1 MKFQWSKAGATL
13 GDYKEFIR
21 TWGEA
26 VNSMGF
32 TDKQVGMQLDT
43 ISRRMQTLKT
53 DIQSIAVSG
62 GQSGITAALKSTIGL
77 VDNFVMGLKQIPAW
91 SIEAAGGL
99 AVAAKAFVVLK
110 NAIVATNVAAL
121 ASRATPLGAALTVL
135 GIAAV
140 AATEAMGGLANEQ
153 RNAARTAQDQISAAQ
168 QQQQNLEKQSEFADA
183 LFGAHQKLEAQLAN
197 STEGTA
203 QYNKAL
209 ENQQETEKQ
218 LTGVLGEAAVQRI
231 KDKDWSVDAYNQEKQ
246 AFEDGVAA
254 KKKALQKMID
264 ARVVALQTEKST
276 LETAIKNYWADA
288 SNFEES
294 IKAKAK
300 YLKWYEELWAR
311 FNNSQANAAQE
322 QADKVQGKMDEVR
335 GQIESYQGDID
346 TGEGKKLR
354 DTYYQLYDL
363 REKHLA
369 EAEKYKSREQKVY
382 ESGIEGT
389 VERLAQIDKETIDA
403 QQQSMKLS
411 EVPEG
416 LKIATEPVDNTKG
429 PKTAPMDTSEQIQ
442 KKLDNYNV
450 KSIEDQAAI
459 AQSNYKSRLDAI
471 ADATNR
477 YGKSYAFLDQTTATM
492 NQHVKDLQ
500 ATTAALSEQLQSDL
514 QKVNDLAS
522 ETGATVTIAGG
533 GTETERLINEMAAKY
548 NIDPRLA
555 QAIAQVESG
564 KNQSAISSA
573 GAIGVMQLM
582 PETAQGLGV
591 NPYELSGN
599 IEGGVSYIASLL
611 QEFGGDLE
619 KAIAGYNAGGGAVEK
634 YGGVPPYAET
644 QGYVRKVLEEYNNPS
659 NVTTG
664 SQQIYISGLNDTL
677 AAAGVSQESWQGM
690 SAESKLQFTRDH
702 KEQIRDANLLIGYLT
717 QIAGEQK
724 KIADYQKQISDE
736 TRKQYE
742 TLVKGIKDVEDYQ
755 NKQTDLNKRTSLAS
769 LGYYATD
776 SDKAIA
782 EQKATREKLAQSN
795 AALAYAKSKGVDI
808 FTDPTMSEERVKNLE
823 LQQQLQQQNTF
834 ATPEASYKQR
844 VEEIEYN
851 QKIAQ
856 ATFGNTLYDAQG
868 KYMTSLT
875 AAKDKVQALKD
886 LLAEMSKEDS
896 FAYQTETFKKYNA
909 ELVEAQKNL
918 DTLSKEYTT
927 KMKQG
932 IYDVTNELLLQ
943 GKSIQD
949 IWSNLWKKLAEDALM
964 ALMGLKNESPGLLA
978 QALGVGKK
986 SNVNQ
991 TSGVADG
998 LNLLAN
1004 TAQKLGSISGEK
1016 SKQTYDF
1023 IAPNLLN
1030 SLVSGGSSGTQ
1041 GSAQQKNTS
1050 KSGGTNWLSL
1060 FGSIA
1065 GMFHATGGVLNS
1077 PGIAGEDGEEVVIP
1091 VEKHKENSAN
1101 LLSYAAGKLG
1111 QKSTGITADF
1121 SNTDIAKTAMN
1132 VSVNSATNMAK
1143 TNGILA
1149 TQNQILTTMLNQ
1161 MGQQQGQQIIYVNAG
1176 GQQQITQ
1183 EELST
1188 MLYKNEQ
1195 YRQTR

>member
-21 TWGEA
+21 TWGES

-53 DIQSIAVSG
+53 DVQSIAVSG
-62 GQSGITAALKSTIGL
+62 GQAGITTALKDTIGL

-110 NAIVATNVAAL
+110 NAIVATNVASL
-121 ASRATPLGAALTVL
+121 ASRATPLGAALTIL

-140 AATEAMGGLANEQ
+140 AATEALGGLANEQ
-153 RNAARTAQDQISAAQ
+153 RNASRAAQDNISVAQ
-168 QQQQNLEKQSEFADA
+168 QQQQQLEKQSEFADA
-183 LFGAHQKLEAQLAN
+183 LMGAHQKLESQLAN

-231 KDKDWSVDAYNQEKQ
+231 KDSGWSIDAYNQEKQ
-246 AFEDGVAA
+246 AFEDGVTA
-254 KKKALQKMID
+254 KRKALKTMVDDRIE
-264 ARVVALQTEKST
+264 ALRVEK
-276 LETAIKNYWADA
+276 ETIESAIKNYWADA
-288 SNFEES
+288 DNFGQS
-294 IKAKAK
+294 IQEKAKYLTWFQELRARFDNAQAEAYQAQADELKAKAK
-300 YLKWYEELWAR
+300 QAGDELTA
-311 FNNSQANAAQE
+311 
-322 QADKVQGKMDEVR
+322 
-335 GQIESYQGDID
+335 YQGDLD
-346 TGEGKKLR
+346 TGPGKLLKQDYIDLADAR
-354 DTYYQLYDL
+354 DAAQKKAD
-363 REKHLA
+363 
-369 EAEKYKSREQKVY
+369 EANDAVQKVFKQGAGDLQ
-382 ESGIEGT
+382 EK
-389 VERLAQIDKETIDA
+389 LADINKQYIDA
-403 QQQSMKLS
+403 QQQSMKLA
-411 EVPEG
+411 EIPDG
-416 LKIATEPVDNTKG
+416 LKTATEPASKGG
-429 PKTAPMDTSEQIQ
+429 PKNAPADTSEQIQ

-471 ADATNR
+471 TDATNR

-522 ETGATVTIAGG
+522 ETGATIEISSGVNIGNAEGSTWTRETGNVNIEGLKGQAIDAISAVSQRFYELTGQQMIVSSGYRTWGGHTDATKFDVVDSASSSILEDNANGIRDAIVSYARGVGLQVIDEYANPSANATAGHLDFEAAGFVGGG
-533 GTETERLINEMAAKY
+533 GT
-548 NIDPRLA
+548 
-555 QAIAQVESG
+555 
-564 KNQSAISSA
+564 
-573 GAIGVMQLM
+573 
-582 PETAQGLGV
+582 
-591 NPYELSGN
+591 
-599 IEGGVSYIASLL
+599 
-611 QEFGGDLE
+611 
-619 KAIAGYNAGGGAVEK
+619 
-634 YGGVPPYAET
+634 
-644 QGYVRKVLEEYNNPS
+644 
-659 NVTTG
+659 
-664 SQQIYISGLNDTL
+664 QQIYISGLSDTL

-742 TLVKGIKDVEDYQ
+742 TLIKGIKDVEDYQ
-755 NKQTDLNKRTSLAS
+755 NKQTDLNKRTSLAA

-776 SDKAIA
+776 SDKAMA
-782 EQKATREKLAQSN
+782 EKKVTREKLAQSN

-834 ATPEASYKQR
+834 ATPEAAYKQR
-844 VEEIEYN
+844 IAEIEYN

-868 KYMTSLT
+868 KYVTSLT
-875 AAKDKVQALKD
+875 AAQEKVQALKD
-886 LLAEMSKEDS
+886 LLKEMSEEDS
-896 FAYQTETFKKYNA
+896 FAYQTETFKKYNV

-964 ALMGLKNESPGLLA
+964 ALMGIKNESPGLLA

-991 TSGVADG
+991 TSGVDTG

-1004 TAQKLGSISGEK
+1004 AAQKLGSLSGEK
-1016 SKQTYDF
+1016 SKETYDF

-1041 GSAQQKNTS
+1041 GSSQQKNTS
-1050 KSGGTNWLSL
+1050 QSSGTNWLSL
-1060 FGSIA
+1060 VGSIA

-1101 LLSYAAGKLG
+1101 LLNYAAGKLG
-1111 QKSTGITADF
+1111 QKSTGVTADF
-1121 SNTDIAKTAMN
+1121 SNADIAKTAMN

-1149 TQNQILTTMLNQ
+1149 TQNQILTTMLNNMSSQ
-1161 MGQQQGQQIIYVNAG
+1161 GGQQIVYVNAS

-1188 MLYKNEQ
+1188 MLYKNQQ